1 MEFDDL
7 RSEPLSGSL
16 MVPRKATNLAHC
28 FVYPRALNG
37 LNELGALLG
46 NRVGKKYDAGLEMP
60 KEQSSEMLWEN
71 LV

>member
-1 MEFDDL
+1 
-7 RSEPLSGSL
+7 
-16 MVPRKATNLAHC
+16 
-28 FVYPRALNG
+28 VYPRALNG